1 MTDEDKAVWRVGR
14 KVGRTIYRH
23 GQLVGLVDTAAM
35 AAEIVEAMN
44 AKCAD
49 GEPT

>member
-1 MTDEDKAVWRVGR
+1 MSEVVWRVGR

-23 GQLVGLVDTAAM
+23 GQLVGLVDTAAI

-44 AKCAD
+44 AREAD
-49 GEPT
+49 E